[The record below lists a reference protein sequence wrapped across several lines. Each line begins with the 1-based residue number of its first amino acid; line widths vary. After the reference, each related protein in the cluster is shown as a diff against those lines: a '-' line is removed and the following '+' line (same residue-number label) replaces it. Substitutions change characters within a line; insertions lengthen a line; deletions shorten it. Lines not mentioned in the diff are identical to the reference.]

1 MIVQAV
7 TVSLP
12 SLVYER
18 LARRATLTH
27 RTVEAEVVEAVMTS
41 LPEEPGGLP
50 ADLVEAISAL
60 HLLDD
65 EALWRAARTYL
76 APEKA
81 ADLEELHSKRQAEGL
96 SASETEALTTLMN
109 EYSPR
114 ASPSCSSPSAAARR
128 SWPPRRH
135 RCPHARS
142 PTSLLPR
149 RPRASHSKTSP
160 SPSIAASGISRAP

>member
-27 RTVEAEVVEAVMTS
+27 RTVEAELVEAVMTS
-41 LPEEPGGLP
+41 LPEEPGELPGELP

-65 EALWRAARTYL
+65 EALWRAARTCL

-81 ADLEELHSKRQAEGL
+81 ADLEELHIKRQAEGL
-96 SASETEALTTLMN
+96 SASEAESLTTLMN
-109 EYSPR
+109 EYTRTMLVRSR
-114 ASPSCSSPSAAARR
+114 SAA
-128 SWPPRRH
+128 
-135 RCPHARS
+135 
-142 PTSLLPR
+142 LLKQR
-149 RPRASHSKTSP
+149 GHDV
-160 SPSIAASGISRAP
+160 SGLIQGNEP